1 MICDQLCLHN
11 YSNVVFSGHYVD
23 LSDVLSDNDVDLS
36 DLFVDRYNVDILD
49 NFAVICMA
57 LTGQ

>member
-1 MICDQLCLHN
+1 M
-11 YSNVVFSGHYVD
+11 FSGHYVD

-36 DLFVDRYNVDILD
+36 DLFVDRYYVDILD
-49 NFAVICMA
+49 NFAVICMT